1 MVNVTINGET
11 FRIYKPRKYQAQKQ
25 YFEKYDGMDLY
36 NYYERPSE
44 TKQAIWHSWDMW
56 ARDTAEVLT
65 FGICSANGY
74 RFNIAGTI
82 VWNGVL
88 YGINITATKNEL
100 VFIENLQSRWTHHG
114 FNSRG

>member
-1 MVNVTINGET
+1 MANVTINGET

-65 FGICSANGY
+65 FGICSANGF
-74 RFNIAGTI
+74 RFSIAGTLI
-82 VWNGVL
+82 WDGAL
-88 YGINITATKNEL
+88 YGINITASKNEL
-100 VFIENLQSRWTHHG
+100 VFINQL
-114 FNSRG
+114 